1 MAARARPLLVLDVVG
16 LTPKLLAHAPRL
28 RAIGPATPLTPPLPA
43 VTCTSQATFLT
54 GLPPSGHGV
63 VGNGWYFRDLAEVL
77 FWRQS
82 NRLVDGE
89 KLYETLRARDPSA
102 TSAKLFWW
110 FNMYAAADLS
120 VTPRPAYP
128 ADGRKL
134 PDVYTE
140 PPELRDELTARHG
153 RFPLFRFWGPA
164 ADLVSSRWIADAS
177 IHVIRERRPTL
188 ALVYLPHLDYVL
200 QREGPDGPSVPRHV
214 ADVDALAGALIDAAR
229 PLGYEVVAL
238 SEYGITAVTG
248 AVALNQALRRE
259 GLLRVHASLSG
270 ELLDAGASRAFAVAD
285 HQLAHVYVRD
295 PADRPAVARLLRA
308 LPGVAEVLEGDTRRA
323 AGLDHPRSG
332 ELVAIAA
339 PDRWFSYVYW
349 LDEARAPDFARTVDI
364 HRKPG
369 YDPVELFLDPR
380 RAFVKGAI
388 AWRLLKK
395 KLGFR
400 TVMDLIPLDDSLV
413 RGSHGRLPA
422 RADEGPVWLSSLPV
436 ESPAPIPET
445 AVKELLLRLL
455 FRD

>member
-436 ESPAPIPET
+436 ESPAPIPAT

>member
-16 LTPKLLAHAPRL
+16 LTPRLLAHAPRL

-82 NRLVDGE
+82 NHLVDGE

-110 FNMYAAADLS
+110 FNLYAAADLS

-140 PPELRDELTARHG
+140 PPELRDELTERLG

-177 IHVIRERRPTL
+177 IHVLRKRSPTL

-248 AVALNQALRRE
+248 AVAPNQALRRE
-259 GLLRVHASLSG
+259 GLLRVHNSLSG

-295 PADRPAVARLLRA
+295 PADRPAVARLLGE
-308 LPGVAEVLEGDTRRA
+308 LPGVAEVLDGDARRA

-332 ELVAIAA
+332 ELIALAA
-339 PDRWFSYVYW
+339 PDRWFSYCYW
-349 LDEARAPDFARTVDI
+349 LDDARAPDFARTVDI

-380 RAFVKGAI
+380 RPFVKGAI

-395 KLGFR
+395 SLGFR
-400 TVMDLIPLDDSLV
+400 TVMDLIPLDPSLV

-422 RADEGPVWLSSLPV
+422 RADEGPVWLSSHPV
-436 ESPAPIPET
+436 ETSAPVPAT
-445 AVKELLLRLL
+445 AVRELLLRLL
-455 FRD
+455 FRN